1 MKDRMLL
8 LMAGAI
14 VAGMAAAVLR
24 LEGDHT
30 TAVSMIFAAIG
41 IIACCKRRG
50 GK

>member
-14 VAGMAAAVLR
+14 GAGMAAAVFR

-30 TAVSMIFAAIG
+30 TTVSIFLAAIG
-41 IIACCKRRG
+41 IIAYCKRRG